1 MMTAQE
7 LEAMRENTIAGLE
20 QTLAGTLQLQAQ
32 AMQISA
38 VLSVRMNSLDQRIT
52 GIEATLASI
61 LERLDRLESLN
72 QRAIGFATRDA

>member
-1 MMTAQE
+1 MTAQE

-38 VLSVRMNSLDQRIT
+38 DLSVRMNSLDQRIT
-52 GIEATLASI
+52 RIETMLASI